1 MFRPKALNLS
11 KSPSP
16 LRNTREDLEFD
27 ELSEKYM
34 ENMKKGTLSPEN
46 TKNEQT
52 RTNSIRKYRVNTLAR
67 LEASRNLFLPNSEGS
82 EKYGPYPLDPRLN
95 KLQKRAIEEVKRR
108 NESSIP
114 ARLTG
119 YGVEP
124 TPPAGGGA
132 NSPPAGAGANSPP
145 AGGGANIPPVGLV
158 NASPRKKKTTR
169 RLRKNRRTRKRNTR
183 R

>member
-1 MFRPKALNLS
+1 MLRPKALNLT
-11 KSPSP
+11 KAPSP
-16 LRNTREDLEFD
+16 LGNTREDLEFH

-52 RTNSIRKYRVNTLAR
+52 RGASIGSYRSAKLAQ
-67 LEASRNLFLPNSEGS
+67 LKASGNLFLPNSEGS

-95 KLQKRAIEEVKRR
+95 KLQKRAEEEVARR
-108 NESSIP
+108 NKLPIP
-114 ARLTG
+114 NRPYFR
-119 YGVEP
+119 YGVD
-124 TPPAGGGA
+124 
-132 NSPPAGAGANSPP
+132 NS
-145 AGGGANIPPVGLV
+145 PPVGLV

-169 RLRKNRRTRKRNTR
+169 RLRKNRRSRKRNTR

>member
-1 MFRPKALNLS
+1 
-11 KSPSP
+11 
-16 LRNTREDLEFD
+16 
-27 ELSEKYM
+27 
-34 ENMKKGTLSPEN
+34 MKKGTLSPEN

-52 RTNSIRKYRVNTLAR
+52 RTNSIRNYRLKKLAQ
-67 LEASRNLFLPNSEGS
+67 LQSSSNLFLPNSGET
-82 EKYGPYPLDPRLN
+82 YGHYPLDPRLN
-95 KLQKRAIEEVKRR
+95 KLQKRAEEEVARR

-124 TPPAGGGA
+124 TPPAGAGA
-132 NSPPAGAGANSPP
+132 NSPPAGAGANS
-145 AGGGANIPPVGLV
+145 PPVGLV

-183 R
+183 G